1 MSGEPWHIQLERSGG
16 FAGVGFR
23 ADVDSSALDASASAE
38 LERLA
43 DAVDFSQAPAAKPG
57 VPDAFQYHL
66 VAEHGP
72 QRHELSLGESQLDP
86 PLKELVDWLMQRA
99 RNPKP

>member
-16 FAGVGFR
+16 FAGVSFR
-23 ADVDSSALDASASAE
+23 ADVDSSTLEPAAAAE

-43 DAVDFSQAPAAKPG
+43 DAVDFSHAPAAQPG

-72 QRHELSLGESQLDP
+72 ERHELTLGESQLDP
-86 PLKELVDWLMQRA
+86 PLKELVQWLMQRA